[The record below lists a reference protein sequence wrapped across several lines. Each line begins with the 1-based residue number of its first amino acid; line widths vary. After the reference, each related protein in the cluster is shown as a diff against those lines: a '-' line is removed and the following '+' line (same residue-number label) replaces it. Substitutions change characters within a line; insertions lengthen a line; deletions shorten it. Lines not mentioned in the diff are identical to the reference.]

1 MRYGSKRIAAVIG
14 IVALLVLSSFT
25 IRNYFQKQNVYVLDN
40 IFRQSLKLSADP
52 RVAKLSKSVMAIE
65 TLKEGGITLD
75 GIIQSIPDSVQK
87 INVINGIASMLI
99 FQGRDEPADDIA
111 RSLFLTDS
119 LMESIHF
126 SANNPAQI
134 ASVLKEI
141 NLFRIALEMAY
152 FYRPDAKNEALRQRN
167 ADRSARWAKR
177 ILEEQPAG
185 FQDIQNLNLALE
197 NAINYHSFTNDELS
211 QLVKKLS
218 PFENGLQTEWLKSNF
233 QKDKLLLRGSESQNY
248 GFKYNGLYQE
258 LAYLYAALG
267 EGEKGIRCLDSLLAN
282 SQNNFQGDYANGGD
296 NAANI
301 AAVFFSYD
309 KSGALDA
316 FVKGYCTRKKTT
328 EEDFYN
334 RLIARTIHNYDA
346 SNNLRIYPFMDET
359 LNVNLKLCSRKQLSA
374 FFEKYR
380 ETVQATIHDP
390 DQKNY
395 LLALSYKNEGILK
408 SINKENPSEGDP
420 DTNGYF
426 ERALALYQ
434 SVNPDY
440 LNASISIT
448 VDATDVK
455 LVGRKYMFVYP
466 DIVTPFHPSEPRS
479 YFVFYVSDVF
489 MNFIISKK
497 LLNSFYPGN
506 EEIGY
511 LNQWLESNNITRIN
525 PQAFMVF
532 GTRNQVF
539 KDIEESFHTRDTSNI
554 DFNRL
559 YIYLGKEAQDS
570 GKLDEMSG
578 YYDKIDSS
586 KIFNMLREK
595 DFFGFVRDQSFR
607 MIGFAVEGY
616 MKAGN
621 PARAYRLVNQ
631 FKNPSN
637 RSSLYAFAAVSLL
650 KEKGDDKLIRPL
662 IDSALAEMD
671 RKENRTNNQ
680 PNRGLLAYALAMENP
695 SENTPKAYTLI
706 RNLGTKFEAI
716 RDISRGVA
724 FRNELYGAVKNIP
737 ANISSSDE
745 ADFIWAI
752 LLGYSEGKTE
762 TRNEWKKYIQGYP
775 ARLKMNI
782 VYVDESN

>member
-1 MRYGSKRIAAVIG
+1 
-14 IVALLVLSSFT
+14 
-25 IRNYFQKQNVYVLDN
+25 
-40 IFRQSLKLSADP
+40 
-52 RVAKLSKSVMAIE
+52 
-65 TLKEGGITLD
+65 
-75 GIIQSIPDSVQK
+75 
-87 INVINGIASMLI
+87 
-99 FQGRDEPADDIA
+99 
-111 RSLFLTDS
+111 
-119 LMESIHF
+119 
-126 SANNPAQI
+126 
-134 ASVLKEI
+134 
-141 NLFRIALEMAY
+141 
-152 FYRPDAKNEALRQRN
+152 
-167 ADRSARWAKR
+167 
-177 ILEEQPAG
+177 
-185 FQDIQNLNLALE
+185 
-197 NAINYHSFTNDELS
+197 
-211 QLVKKLS
+211 
-218 PFENGLQTEWLKSNF
+218 
-233 QKDKLLLRGSESQNY
+233 
-248 GFKYNGLYQE
+248 
-258 LAYLYAALG
+258 
-267 EGEKGIRCLDSLLAN
+267 
-282 SQNNFQGDYANGGD
+282 
-296 NAANI
+296 
-301 AAVFFSYD
+301 
-309 KSGALDA
+309 
-316 FVKGYCTRKKTT
+316 
-328 EEDFYN
+328 
-334 RLIARTIHNYDA
+334 
-346 SNNLRIYPFMDET
+346 
-359 LNVNLKLCSRKQLSA
+359 
-374 FFEKYR
+374 
-380 ETVQATIHDP
+380 
-390 DQKNY
+390 
-395 LLALSYKNEGILK
+395 
-408 SINKENPSEGDP
+408 
-420 DTNGYF
+420 
-426 ERALALYQ
+426 
-434 SVNPDY
+434 
-440 LNASISIT
+440 
-448 VDATDVK
+448 
-455 LVGRKYMFVYP
+455 
-466 DIVTPFHPSEPRS
+466 
-479 YFVFYVSDVF
+479 
-489 MNFIISKK
+489 
-497 LLNSFYPGN
+497 
-506 EEIGY
+506 
-511 LNQWLESNNITRIN
+511 
-525 PQAFMVF
+525 MVF

-539 KDIEESFHTRDTSNI
+539 KNIEESFHTRDTSNI

-724 FRNELYGAVKNIP
+724 FRNELYGAEKNIP